1 MGVNMMKRIMYI
13 DSDVEE
19 VYIKSKNSNMIP
31 VPRSFLN
38 ILPPAPPTLN
48 LNQVNTI
55 LGVLNGDVEFDSEY
69 FNSIFRDWIINTKL
83 DLERQ

>member
-1 MGVNMMKRIMYI
+1 MIKRIMYI

-19 VYIKSKNSNMIP
+19 VFIKSKNGNTIP
-31 VPRSFLN
+31 VPRSFLDF
-38 ILPPAPPTLN
+38 LPPAPPTLN
-48 LNQVNTI
+48 LNQVNTV
-55 LGVLNGDVEFDSEY
+55 LGVLNGDVDFDSEY